1 MGEIL
6 VLSNSYI
13 RNLTRRLRG
22 WVVGD
27 FRAFVLA
34 SDRLGHQFFCTFDI
48 RASNVE
54 EAAAKIAKSLNRED
68 AELLEVDEWLE
79 PVCPMPLAQDIVQVG
94 GRVFFDSEGEKDD
107 K

>member
-34 SDRLGHQFFCTFDI
+34 SDPLGHQFFVLLI
-48 RASNVE
+48 
-54 EAAAKIAKSLNRED
+54 D
-68 AELLEVDEWLE
+68 A
-79 PVCPMPLAQDIVQVG
+79 P
-94 GRVFFDSEGEKDD
+94 
-107 K
+107 